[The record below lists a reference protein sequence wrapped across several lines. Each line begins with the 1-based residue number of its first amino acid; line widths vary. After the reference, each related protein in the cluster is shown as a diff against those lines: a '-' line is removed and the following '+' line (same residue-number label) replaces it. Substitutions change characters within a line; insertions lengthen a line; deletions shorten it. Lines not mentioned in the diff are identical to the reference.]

1 MRMMNRR
8 TFMKRAGQLPVGLAA
23 GSILPDLAGP
33 ANAQEY
39 GGVTAAIP
47 MPIQVVID
55 DVGWWNGHN
64 GSQQQEPFR
73 TGIARNHVPEDYQA
87 IVDLGRALNIRPQAA
102 MILCE
107 WDRKNILRKLPTAT
121 WMGANWDNSKWV
133 GPWMDKA
140 ADIIRNNRAHY
151 ELTMHGVGHEYWT
164 DGKFTR
170 AEWAERNG
178 TMRPLDQVEAHLD
191 AYAELL
197 EQNQLGP
204 FPSAWVPCAF
214 YHGFGPIGESKI
226 SAAEVVKKRGIAY
239 INTPF
244 STMANREGVQYGLFG
259 FDAGVI
265 TVNRGEDALGWTSTG
280 VAPTRAVRGPTCGMH
295 WPNVLHPDPQRNSET
310 VDGWVHFL
318 RPFND
323 RVDAMLAPDSLFFRN
338 QLVHNV
344 CTPLT
349 MAERTVRLDFTKVDG
364 MSGTLGRKE
373 LTLRFKSPAPLQL
386 QSTTIKVA
394 SQNAEKKDG
403 FILSTVRLERI
414 PGRAQAELTF
424 AR

>member
-1 MRMMNRR
+1 MRMINRR
-8 TFMKRAGQLPVGLAA
+8 TLMKRAVQIPAGLAV
-23 GSILPDLAGP
+23 GSLLPDLARP
-33 ANAQEY
+33 ANAQES
-39 GGVTAAIP
+39 GGVIAAIP
-47 MPIQVVID
+47 MPVQVVID
-55 DVGWWNGHN
+55 DVGWWNGQN
-64 GSQQQEPFR
+64 GSRQQEPFR

-151 ELTMHGVGHEYWT
+151 ELTMHGVGHEYWM

-204 FPSAWVPCAF
+204 FPTAWVPCAF
-214 YHGFGPIGESKI
+214 YHGFGPIGESRI
-226 SAAEVVKKRGIAY
+226 CAAEVVKKRGIAY

-244 STMANREGVQYGLFG
+244 GTMANREGVQYGLFG

-265 TVNRGEDALGWTSTG
+265 TVDRGEDALGWTSTG
-280 VAPTRAVRGPTCGMH
+280 VAPTRPVRGPTCGMH
-295 WPNVLHPDPQRNSET
+295 WPNVLHPNPPRNSET
-310 VDGWVHFL
+310 VDGWVRFL
-318 RPFND
+318 QPLND
-323 RVDAMLAPDSLFFRN
+323 RVDAMLAPDSQFFRN

-349 MAERTVRLDFTKVDG
+349 LAERAVRLDFTKVDG
-364 MSGTLGRKE
+364 ISNTLGRKE
-373 LTLRFKSPAPLQL
+373 LTLRFKSSAPLQL

-394 SQNAEKKDG
+394 SQNAEKRDG

-424 AR
+424 AG

>member
-1 MRMMNRR
+1 MMNRR
-8 TFMKRAGQLPVGLAA
+8 TFMKSAAQVPAGLAA
-23 GSILPDLAGP
+23 GSILPDLAGH
-33 ANAQEY
+33 ANARES

-64 GSQQQEPFR
+64 GSRQQEPFR
-73 TGIARNHVPEDYQA
+73 TGIARNHLPEDYQA

-107 WDRKNILRKLPTAT
+107 WDRKNLLRKLPTAT

-133 GPWMDKA
+133 GPWMDEA

-204 FPSAWVPCAF
+204 FPTAWVPCAF
-214 YHGFGPIGESKI
+214 YHGFGPIGESKN
-226 SAAEVVKKRGIAY
+226 SAAEVVKKRGITY

-265 TVNRGEDALGWTSTG
+265 TVDRGQDALGWTSTG
-280 VAPTRAVRGPTCGMH
+280 VEPSRVVRGPTCGMH

-310 VDGWVHFL
+310 VDGWVRFL
-318 RPFND
+318 QPFND
-323 RVDAMLAPDSLFFRN
+323 RVDAMLAPDSRFFCN

-344 CTPLT
+344 CTALT
-349 MAERTVRLDFTKVDG
+349 MAEGTVRLDFTKVDG
-364 MSGTLGRKE
+364 MPGTLGRKE
-373 LTLRFKSPAPLQL
+373 LTLRFKSQAPLQL
-386 QSTTIKVA
+386 RSATIRVA
-394 SQNAEKKDG
+394 AEDAEKKDG

-414 PGRAQAELTF
+414 PGRSLAELTF

>member
-1 MRMMNRR
+1 MRMINRR
-8 TFMKRAGQLPVGLAA
+8 TFTKRAVQIPAGLAV
-23 GSILPDLAGP
+23 GSILPDLARP
-33 ANAQEY
+33 ANAQES
-39 GGVTAAIP
+39 GGVIAAIP
-47 MPIQVVID
+47 MPVQVVID

-204 FPSAWVPCAF
+204 FPTSWVPCAF
-214 YHGFGPIGESKI
+214 YHGFGPIGETRI
-226 SAAEVVKKRGIAY
+226 SAAEVVKKRGITY

-244 STMANREGVQYGLFG
+244 STMANRDGVQYGSFG

-265 TVNRGEDALGWTSTG
+265 TVDRGEDTLRWTSIG
-280 VAPTRAVRGPTCGMH
+280 VTPTRAVRGPTCGMH
-295 WPNVLHPDPQRNSET
+295 WPNVLHPDPQRNFET

-318 RPFND
+318 RPFNE
-323 RVDAMLAPDSLFFRN
+323 RVDTMLAPDSLFFCN

-349 MAERTVRLDFTKVDG
+349 MAERTARLDFTKVDG
-364 MSGTLGRKE
+364 MPGTLGRKE
-373 LTLRFKSPAPLQL
+373 LTLRFKSLAPLQL

-394 SQNAEKKDG
+394 SQDAEKKDG
-403 FILSTVRLERI
+403 FILYTVRLERM

-424 AR
+424 TR

>member
-1 MRMMNRR
+1 MNRR
-8 TFMKRAGQLPVGLAA
+8 TFIKKTAQLPAGLAA
-23 GSILPDLAGP
+23 GSILPAGGGP
-33 ANAQEY
+33 ASAQES

-55 DVGWWNGHN
+55 DVGWWNGNN
-64 GSQQQEPFR
+64 GSRQQEPFR
-73 TGIARNHVPEDYQA
+73 TGIVRNHVPEDYQA

-121 WMGANWDNSKWV
+121 WMGAGWDNSKWV

-214 YHGFGPIGESKI
+214 YHGFGPIGESKV
-226 SAAEVVKKRGIAY
+226 SAAEVVKKRGVTY

-244 STMANREGVQYGLFG
+244 SIMANREGVQYGLFG

-265 TVNRGEDALGWTSTG
+265 TVDRGQDALGWTATG

-310 VDGWVHFL
+310 VDVWVRFL

-349 MAERTVRLDFTKVDG
+349 LTERTVRLDFTKVDG
-364 MSGTLGRKE
+364 MPGTLGRKE

-394 SQNAEKKDG
+394 TQNVEKKDG

-414 PGRAQAELTF
+414 PKRAQAELTF

>member
-1 MRMMNRR
+1 MRMINRR
-8 TFMKRAGQLPVGLAA
+8 TFMKRAAQIPAGLAA

-33 ANAQEY
+33 ANAQESA
-39 GGVTAAIP
+39 GVTAAIP

-133 GPWMDKA
+133 GHWMDEA

-204 FPSAWVPCAF
+204 FPTAWVPCAF
-214 YHGFGPIGESKI
+214 YHGFGPIGERKI
-226 SAAEVVKKRGIAY
+226 SVAEVVKKRGIAY

-244 STMANREGVQYGLFG
+244 GTMANREGVQYGLFG

-265 TVNRGEDALGWTSTG
+265 TVDRGEDALGWTSTG

-310 VDGWVHFL
+310 VDGWVRFL

-323 RVDAMLAPDSLFFRN
+323 SVNAMLAPDSLFFRN

-394 SQNAEKKDG
+394 SQNAEKRDG

>member
-1 MRMMNRR
+1 MDLMNRR
-8 TFMKRAGQLPVGLAA
+8 TFMKRTVQFPAGVAA
-23 GSILPDLAGP
+23 GSILPDFAGP

-64 GSQQQEPFR
+64 GSRQQEPFR
-73 TGIARNHVPEDYQA
+73 TGIARDHVPEDYQA

-107 WDRKNILRKLPTAT
+107 WDRKNFLRKLPTAT
-121 WMGANWDNSKWV
+121 WMGATWDNSKWV
-133 GPWMDKA
+133 GPWLDKA

-170 AEWAERNG
+170 AEWAERDG

-191 AYAELL
+191 AFAELL

-204 FPSAWVPCAF
+204 FPTAWVPCAF
-214 YHGFGPIGESKI
+214 YHGFGAIGESRI
-226 SAAEVVKKRGIAY
+226 SAAEVVKKRGIDY

-244 STMANREGVQYGLFG
+244 GTMANREGVRYGLFG

-265 TVNRGEDALGWTSTG
+265 TVDRGEDVLGWTSTG

-310 VDGWVHFL
+310 VDGWVRFL
-318 RPFND
+318 RPIND
-323 RVDAMLAPDSLFFRN
+323 RVDALLAPDSLFFRN

-344 CTPLT
+344 CTTLT
-349 MAERTVRLDFTKVDG
+349 MAERAVQLDFSKVDG
-364 MSGTLGRKE
+364 MPAELGRKE
-373 LTLRFKSPAPLQL
+373 LTLRFKARAPLHL
-386 QSTTIKVA
+386 QSTSINVA
-394 SQNAEKKDG
+394 SQNDERKDG

-424 AR
+424 AL

>member
-1 MRMMNRR
+1 MRTMNRR
-8 TFMKRAGQLPVGLAA
+8 TFVKRAAGIPAGLAA
-23 GSILPDLAGP
+23 AGILPEFAGF
-33 ANAQEY
+33 AAVEESA
-39 GGVTAAIP
+39 GVTAAIP

-73 TGIARNHVPEDYQA
+73 TGFSRNHVPEDYQA

-102 MILCE
+102 TILCE
-107 WDRKNILRKLPTAT
+107 WDRRNILRRLPTAT
-121 WMGANWDNSKWV
+121 WMGAEWDNSKWV
-133 GPWMDKA
+133 GPWMEKA
-140 ADIIRNNRAHY
+140 ADIIRNNRDHY

-164 DGKFTR
+164 GGKFTR

-197 EQNQLGP
+197 DQNQLGP

-214 YHGFGPIGESKI
+214 YHGFGPIGESRI

-244 STMANREGVQYGLFG
+244 NIMGNKEGVQYGLFG

-265 TVNRGEDALGWTSTG
+265 TVDRGQDALGWTSTG

-310 VDGWVHFL
+310 VDGWVRFL

-323 RVDAMLAPDSLFFRN
+323 RVETMLAQDSLFFRN

-344 CTPLT
+344 CTALT
-349 MAERTVRLDFTKVDG
+349 MEQRTVRLDFTRVDG
-364 MSGTLGRKE
+364 MPGTLGRKE
-373 LTLRFKSPAPLQL
+373 LTLRFKSPAPMQL
-386 QSTTIKVA
+386 HSRTINVA
-394 SQNAEKKDG
+394 SQSADKKDG
-403 FILSTVRLERI
+403 FILTTVRLERI
-414 PGRAQAELTF
+414 PGRPQAELTF
-424 AR
+424 A